1 MLIGLFA
8 GILYCKYMYNKQGN
22 KPSLKINLKLQ
33 KLEIKDGMI
42 FYKKRHIHHWMICL
56 GVIPIVMFLG
66 LEQVKWFCVVL
77 TVNGLSYDDRLD

>member
-1 MLIGLFA
+1 MLIGLFT
-8 GILYCKYMYNKQGN
+8 GILYCKYIHN

-33 KLEIKDGMI
+33 KLEIKI